1 MGYLQ
6 NCTGN
11 WLSAPGPD
19 LDMWRPQGLAFVWG
33 PSAPQGNI
41 VRSRPRKYYYQSAVN
56 M

>member
-33 PSAPQGNI
+33 PSEHLKEILFVQGQGNTI
-41 VRSRPRKYYYQSAVN
+41 ISQL
-56 M
+56 